1 MRYPPVVH
9 RTALV
14 TGASSGIGQ
23 ATARLLRDR
32 GWSVFATSRS
42 AESLAA
48 LAADGFEAVPLD
60 LADEASVAAAA
71 AQVLAKTGGKLGA
84 IVDNAGYGQ
93 PGALMD
99 LSRAALRA
107 QFETNVLGT
116 IDLTNRL
123 VPALRENG
131 AGRVVVLSSIVGR
144 LVMPLL
150 GAYAASKY
158 ALEAAGDAWRLE
170 LAPFGISVSLIE
182 PGPIAT
188 NFRRRCVSEASSGGL
203 EWDKTPF
210 SALYQKELTQPERTY
225 TRPTDVFR
233 LQPSAVGEK
242 IWHALTSRRPK
253 PRYPVTTAAHLG
265 VWAKALLPTRLVDRI
280 LSSKIIGRS
289 LKA

>member
-32 GWSVFATSRS
+32 GWSVYATSRS
-42 AESLAA
+42 PESLAA
-48 LAADGFEAVPLD
+48 LASDGFEAVPLD

-93 PGALMD
+93 PGALMA

-123 VPALRENG
+123 LPTLRENG

-233 LQPSAVGEK
+233 LPPSAVAEK
-242 IWHALTSRRPK
+242 VWHALTSRRPK

-265 VWAKALLPTRLVDRI
+265 VLAKALLPTRLVDRI

>member
-32 GWSVFATSRS
+32 GWSVYATSRS

-48 LAADGFEAVPLD
+48 LAADGFETVALD

-71 AQVLAKTGGKLGA
+71 AQVLERTGGKLGA

-99 LSRAALRA
+99 LSRSALRA

-123 VPALRENG
+123 LPALRENG

-170 LAPFGISVSLIE
+170 LAPFGISVSLVE

-210 SALYQKELTQPERTY
+210 AALYQKELTQPERTY

-233 LQPSAVGEK
+233 LQPSAVAEK

-265 VWAKALLPTRLVDRI
+265 IWAKALLPTRMVDRI
-280 LSSKIIGRS
+280 LASKIIGRS